1 MSLMGGAA
9 GAFANRFEHVFESAE
24 SSGARSGASSAALA
38 AVKAAVA
45 DDPHA
50 LPDEPLLEALEELI
64 DARRLLDV
72 AIARYLAVVDV
83 RDATVEPYGRATRG
97 WLIEDKHLPPVTAG
111 RLLKVSRQLAIRPVI
126 SDALAA
132 GDISIEHAAP
142 ILRTLAKLDPADRDV
157 DEKILVEAAKRVD
170 PDSLREL
177 CQATEEA
184 ACTNE
189 AADARRE
196 RLHGTRYLNLSTT
209 FNGMVRIDGML
220 EPDAGAAVIAAIEP
234 LAQKLGPEDDRT
246 VPQRRADALATLAG
260 AAAGFDD
267 LLPDFNGDR
276 PHLHVITPYERLISD
291 LDPHTTYDP
300 AGAPTVNGTRVS
312 PETARR
318 LACDADILPVVMN
331 SNSEV
336 LDIGRATRIWPK
348 AIRKALQIEDG
359 GCGWP
364 DCQMPLWACRIH
376 HLTYWFHGGATSK
389 ANGVH
394 LCRFHHWLVHHRRWK
409 IWRDEITS
417 KIRVAR
423 T

>member
-1 MSLMGGAA
+1 MNVGAA
-9 GAFANRFEHVFESAE
+9 APSET
-24 SSGARSGASSAALA
+24 LA
-38 AVKAAVA
+38 AAKAAA
-45 DDPHA
+45 TADPHA
-50 LPDEPLLEALEELI
+50 LPDEPLLVALEELI
-64 DARRLLDV
+64 DARRLIDV

-83 RDATVEPYGRATRG
+83 RDATIEPYGRTTRG
-97 WLIEDKHLPPVTAG
+97 WLIEDKHLPAATAG
-111 RLLKVSRQLAIRPVI
+111 RLVKVSRQLPIHPVM
-126 SDALAA
+126 SDALTA
-132 GDISIEHAAP
+132 GEISIEHAAP

-157 DEKILVEAAKRVD
+157 DEKILIEAAKDVD
-170 PDSLREL
+170 PDSLRQL

-189 AADARRE
+189 DADARRE
-196 RLHGTRYLNLSTT
+196 RLHGSRYLNLSTT
-209 FNGMVRIDGML
+209 FDGMVRIEGML

-234 LAQKLGPEDDRT
+234 LAQRLGSADDRT

-276 PHLHVITPYERLISD
+276 PHLNVIAPYEKLVSD
-291 LDPHTTYDP
+291 LDPHTKYDP
-300 AGAPTVNGTRVS
+300 TGAPTVNGIRVS
-312 PETARR
+312 PQTVRQ

-376 HLTYWFHGGATSK
+376 HLTYWFHGGPTSK
-389 ANGVH
+389 NNGVH
-394 LCRFHHWLVHHRRWK
+394 LCRFHHWLVHHRDWK
-409 IWRDEITS
+409 IWRDTITH

>member
-1 MSLMGGAA
+1 M
-9 GAFANRFEHVFESAE
+9 FESTD
-24 SSGARSGASSAALA
+24 SPGARSGASRAALA
-38 AVKAAVA
+38 AAKAAVT

-50 LPDEPLLEALEELI
+50 LPDEALLEVLDELL
-64 DARRLLDV
+64 DARRLLDA
-72 AIARYLAVVDV
+72 AITRYLAVVDV
-83 RDATVEPYGRATRG
+83 RDATIEPYGRTTRG
-97 WLIEDKHLPPVTAG
+97 WLIEDKHLPAATAG
-111 RLLKVSRQLAIRPVI
+111 RLVKVSRQLPIHPVLEE
-126 SDALAA
+126 ALTA
-132 GDISIEHAAP
+132 GEISIEHAAP
-142 ILRTLAKLDPADRDV
+142 ILRTLAKLAPEDRDV
-157 DEKILVEAAKRVD
+157 DEKILVDAAKDVD
-170 PDSLREL
+170 PDSLRTL

-189 AADARRE
+189 EADARRE
-196 RLHGTRYLNLSTT
+196 RLHGTRYLHLSTT
-209 FNGMVRIDGML
+209 FDGMVRIDGML

-234 LAQKLGPEDDRT
+234 LAGKLGPEDDRT

-276 PHLHVITPYERLISD
+276 PHIDVLTPYERLTDD
-291 LDPHTTYDP
+291 LDPHATYDP
-300 AGAPTVNGTRVS
+300 TGAPTVNGIRVS
-312 PETARR
+312 PETVRR

-331 SNSEV
+331 GNSEV

-364 DCQMPLWACRIH
+364 GCTMPLWATRIH
-376 HLTYWFHGGATSK
+376 HLTYWFHGGVTSK
-389 ANGVH
+389 ENGVH

-409 IWRDEITS
+409 IWRDAVTS

>member
-1 MSLMGGAA
+1 MSNGGAA
-9 GAFANRFEHVFESAE
+9 TGQ
-24 SSGARSGASSAALA
+24 ALA
-38 AVKAAVA
+38 AAKAAVTA
-45 DDPHA
+45 DPHA
-50 LPDEPLLEALEELI
+50 LPDEPLLAALDELV

-83 RDATVEPYGRATRG
+83 REATIEPYGRGTRA
-97 WLIEDKHLPPVTAG
+97 WLIEDKHLSAASAG
-111 RLLKVSRQLAIRPVI
+111 RLLKVSRQLPVRPVM
-126 SDALAA
+126 SEALTA
-132 GDISIEHAAP
+132 GEMSIEHAAP
-142 ILRTLAKLDPADRDV
+142 ILRTLAKLAPADREV
-157 DEKILVEAAKRVD
+157 DEKILVEAAKDVD
-170 PDSLREL
+170 PDSLRAL

-189 AADARRE
+189 QADARRE
-196 RLHGTRYLNLSTT
+196 RLHGNRYLHLFST
-209 FNGMVRIDGML
+209 FDGMVRIDGVL
-220 EPDAGAAVIAAIEP
+220 EPDAGAAVIAVIEP

-276 PHLHVITPYERLISD
+276 PHLDVIARYETLLD
-291 LDPHTTYDP
+291 ELDPHAAYDP
-300 AGAPTVNGTRVS
+300 AGAPTVNGIRVS
-312 PETARR
+312 PDTVRR

-331 SNSEV
+331 SQSEV
-336 LDIGRATRIWPK
+336 LDIGRASRIWPK
-348 AIRKALQIEDG
+348 AIRNALQIEDG

-364 DCQMPLWACRIH
+364 GCQMPLWATRIH
-376 HLTYWFHGGATSK
+376 HLIYWFHGGPTSK

-409 IWRDEITS
+409 IWRDADTN
-417 KIRVAR
+417 KIHVAR

>member
-1 MSLMGGAA
+1 MFGSEGPPD
-9 GAFANRFEHVFESAE
+9 
-24 SSGARSGASSAALA
+24 ARLGASSDALA
-38 AVKAAVA
+38 AAKAAVA
-45 DDPHA
+45 EDPHA
-50 LPDEPLLEALEELI
+50 LPDEPLLEVLDQLL

-72 AIARYLAVVDV
+72 AIARFLGVVDV
-83 RDATVEPYGRATRG
+83 RDATVEPYGRATRA
-97 WLIEDKHLPPVTAG
+97 WLIEDKHLPAATAG
-111 RLLKVSRQLAIRPVI
+111 RLVKVSRQLPLHPVM

-132 GDISIEHAAP
+132 GEISIEHAAL
-142 ILRTLAKLDPADRDV
+142 ILRTLAKLPPADREV
-157 DEKILVEAAKRVD
+157 DEKILVEAAKKVD
-170 PDSLREL
+170 PDSLRTL

-184 ACTNE
+184 AGSNE
-189 AADARRE
+189 KADERRE

-209 FNGMVRIDGML
+209 FEGMVRVDGML
-220 EPDAGAAVIAAIEP
+220 DPEAGAAVIAAIEP

-246 VPQRRADALATLAG
+246 APQRRADALATLAG

-276 PHLHVITPYERLISD
+276 PHIGVIANYETLLSD

-300 AGAPTVNGTRVS
+300 AGAPTVNGVRVT
-312 PETARR
+312 PETVRR

-376 HLTYWFHGGATSK
+376 HLTYWFHGGVTSK
-389 ANGVH
+389 ENGVH

-409 IWRDEITS
+409 IWREVLTN